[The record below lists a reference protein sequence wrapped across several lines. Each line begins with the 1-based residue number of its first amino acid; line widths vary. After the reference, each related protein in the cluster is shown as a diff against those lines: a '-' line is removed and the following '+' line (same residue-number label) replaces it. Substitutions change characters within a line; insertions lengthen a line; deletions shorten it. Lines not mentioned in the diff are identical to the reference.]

1 MGGDNGMLLL
11 GGWWL
16 RTGLVIDG
24 GRRSVCTVCTVCVA
38 TVAFA
43 AAPLLYVEPM

>member
-24 GRRSVCTVCTVCVA
+24 GRRSVRTVCVA
-38 TVAFA
+38 TSAFA
-43 AAPLLYVEPM
+43 AVPLLYVEPM